1 MAKFPQLFTG
11 LGKLKGP
18 DYVYVTRLKPDAKP
32 YARSPPR
39 RIQVHL
45 LSKAKEELSRMEERQ
60 IISPVD
66 EPTE

>member
-18 DYVYVTRLKPDAKP
+18 DYVIRLKPDAKP
-32 YARSPPR
+32 YALSSPR
-39 RIQVHL
+39 RIPVPL
-45 LSKAKEELSRMEERQ
+45 LSKVKEELSRMEEMQ